1 MNKTL
6 TAVAVVLLT
15 VTALFAMADYGE
27 SDGDTTYVQGTTVR
41 HLTTDFYV
49 ITDCGSVTYTNA
61 SVPSE
66 YIFIAHCNVKAN
78 AFKDCTKIKEVIFDK
93 SVGSVG
99 DYAFAG
105 CTNLNSMSG
114 TYLTKIGAHAF
125 EGTCIFYLSVGPNL
139 TSIGDYAFKDCR
151 SLQKIPTY
159 NTSLTSIG
167 NGVFYG
173 CTGLRLMDMR
183 GLTYTSPTAFQGT
196 NIQRQILDVGQTY
209 CLPDIPKIWIED
221 GSMYRNAPW
230 GNATTYYVDSEVNSR
245 ITLFDMEGNEVEN
258 DISYESYATINRF
271 TLEAE
276 KDYISGT
283 YYRTV
288 HFPEGL
294 GLDDMPA
301 KSGESFALPTVEL
314 GDISATTWVIAGIT
328 GEVDSIN
335 AWSMRTMGDDIYPL
349 PVFNTTEAVLVHTD
363 LPSII
368 DISGLATSLTYTFG
382 DAYPKLPDVDGY
394 EHTGWRVGSE
404 VLGSTAMISE
414 FSAHTAYSLWTPTA
428 YHTLSYTQKDGTVIS
443 TEQQGN
449 GRDITVSDVRPDEE
463 DGEIFTGWSLEGVDS
478 PVSAGYRI
486 NMLDDVTLTPVFDDR
501 AVRQVSFIS
510 ESVVI
515 RTYDVYDG
523 RTFTVELDDP
533 ERDWFDFLYWKSG
546 STILTKGDST
556 TVTGDMEFNA
566 YWKTVKKVSVTYHVG
581 DDTTVR
587 DHRADTPVIIFLDP
601 GDEEGMVFSGWSKSR
616 TSESIAYRNGDS
628 VDLTSNL
635 ALYAVWT
642 EAPEIPPAEQPSERP
657 DDPQEPAEPETPA
670 EPTAPETPTTPET
683 PAEPAVPG
691 EPSGPQDP
699 VVPETPVDP
708 TDPTTPETP
717 SEPAVPGEPSEP
729 ETPVDPVGPQTPESP
744 AGPETPVDPTDP
756 TTPETPS
763 EPAVPGEPSE
773 PETPVDPVGPQTPES
788 PAGPE
793 TPSSDDP
800 LSPGTS
806 NEVPGVPQSPS
817 GTGGTMG
824 TSSIDTSTVA
834 ICMATVIGSVMAGLV
849 AMQMRRT

>member
-15 VTALFAMADYGE
+15 VTALFAMADYEE
-27 SDGDTTYVQGTTVR
+27 SDGDTTYIQGTTVR
-41 HLTTDFYV
+41 HLTTDFTV

-271 TLEAE
+271 TIEAD

-314 GDISATTWVIAGIT
+314 GDITASKWVIAGIT

-349 PVFNTTEAVLVHTD
+349 PVFNTTEAALIHTD
-363 LPSII
+363 VPSIV
-368 DISGLATSLTYTFG
+368 DVSGLLTTMTYTFG
-382 DAYPKLPDVDGY
+382 DAYPQLPEVDGY
-394 EHTGWRVGSE
+394 RHTGWRVGDE
-404 VLGSTAMISE
+404 VLEPTAMISV
-414 FSAHTAYSLWTPTA
+414 FSAHDAYSLWTPT
-428 YHTLSYTQKDGTVIS
+428 YMHTLTYTQKDGTTIS
-443 TEQQGN
+443 TDQQGN
-449 GRDITVSDVRPDEE
+449 GRDIVIADIAPEEE
-463 DGEIFTGWSLEGVDS
+463 DGERFVGWRLDGVDS
-478 PVSAGYRI
+478 PVTAGYTV
-486 NMLDDVTLTPVFDDR
+486 NMLDDITLSPVFDDR

-510 ESVVI
+510 ESVLI
-515 RTYDVYDG
+515 YTYEVYDG
-523 RTFTVELDDP
+523 RTLTLDLDDP

-556 TVTGDMEFNA
+556 TVTKDMEFNA
-566 YWKTVKKVSVTYHVG
+566 YWKAVRKVSVTYHVDG
-581 DDTTVR
+581 ETTVR
-587 DHRADTPVIIFLDP
+587 DYRADTPVIVFLDP
-601 GDEEGMVFSGWSKSR
+601 GEKEGMTFSGWS
-616 TSESIAYRNGDS
+616 TSSTSDTATYRNGDS
-628 VDLTSNL
+628 VDLKTNL
-635 ALYAVWT
+635 DLYALWEEVPKT
-642 EAPEIPPAEQPSERP
+642 PPAEQIPE
-657 DDPQEPAEPETPA
+657 DPEEKPE
-670 EPTAPETPTTPET
+670 EK
-683 PAEPAVPG
+683 PG
-691 EPSGPQDP
+691 ENPD
-699 VVPETPVDP
+699 EK
-708 TDPTTPETP
+708 
-717 SEPAVPGEPSEP
+717 
-729 ETPVDPVGPQTPESP
+729 
-744 AGPETPVDPTDP
+744 
-756 TTPETPS
+756 
-763 EPAVPGEPSE
+763 
-773 PETPVDPVGPQTPES
+773 
-788 PAGPE
+788 
-793 TPSSDDP
+793 
-800 LSPGTS
+800 
-806 NEVPGVPQSPS
+806 
-817 GTGGTMG
+817 
-824 TSSIDTSTVA
+824 
-834 ICMATVIGSVMAGLV
+834 
-849 AMQMRRT
+849 